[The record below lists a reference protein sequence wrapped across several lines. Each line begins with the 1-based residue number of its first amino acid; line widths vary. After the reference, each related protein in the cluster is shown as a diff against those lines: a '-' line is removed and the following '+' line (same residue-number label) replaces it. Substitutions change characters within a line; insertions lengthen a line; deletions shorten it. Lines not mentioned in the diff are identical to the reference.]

1 MKQESFQ
8 SVGAWSVES
17 QSVKRDARVV
27 LSHALRSTLHAL
39 RPALLLALTLTA
51 GGLAQAHD
59 PGLSVATA
67 RRVGGTLSIQL
78 SMARSDAERLVALD
92 ANHDG
97 KITEAE
103 FQAALPEL
111 QSVARQ
117 AFHVTASGQTLL
129 PADPVIKRDQRDGL
143 QFQIPFQGAAAGTL
157 NIQAALLD
165 KLPRGHRQFFTL
177 RDQGQKP
184 LGEQML
190 DASRA
195 VFTAELPVD
204 SPASPEPRPFR
215 AFLALGIEH
224 IATGYDHLLFL
235 LGLLIVGGSLRA
247 ALQIITSFTLA
258 HSITL
263 ALATLNIIN
272 VPPRII
278 EPLIAASIVFV
289 GLQNILSPGAE
300 KRWLLTFG
308 FGLIHG
314 CGFASALRDLGI
326 GANGTSIAVPLL
338 SFNLGVELGQLT
350 IAALVLPLIWKC
362 RASPVFVRRLV
373 PIGSGMI
380 VLAGG
385 YWLLQRTVL

>member
-1 MKQESFQ
+1 
-8 SVGAWSVES
+8 
-17 QSVKRDARVV
+17 
-27 LSHALRSTLHAL
+27 
-39 RPALLLALTLTA
+39 
-51 GGLAQAHD
+51 
-59 PGLSVATA
+59 
-67 RRVGGTLSIQL
+67 
-78 SMARSDAERLVALD
+78 
-92 ANHDG
+92 
-97 KITEAE
+97 
-103 FQAALPEL
+103 
-111 QSVARQ
+111 
-117 AFHVTASGQTLL
+117 
-129 PADPVIKRDQRDGL
+129 
-143 QFQIPFQGAAAGTL
+143 
-157 NIQAALLD
+157 
-165 KLPRGHRQFFTL
+165 
-177 RDQGQKP
+177 
-184 LGEQML
+184 ML

-195 VFTAELPVD
+195 TFTAELPEQLLI
-204 SPASPEPRPFR
+204 SPEPRPFR

-272 VPPRII
+272 VPPKII

-289 GLQNILSPGAE
+289 GLQNILSPGVE

-326 GANGTSIAVPLL
+326 GANGTSIAVPLV

-385 YWLLQRTVL
+385 YWLIQRTVL

>member
-1 MKQESFQ
+1 MNYFIKSNQR
-8 SVGAWSVES
+8 GYAPRGLG
-17 QSVKRDARVV
+17 K
-27 LSHALRSTLHAL
+27 LI
-39 RPALLLALTLTA
+39 LALSLTA
-51 GGLAQAHD
+51 GSLARAHD

-67 RRVGGTLSIQL
+67 HRVGETLSIQL
-78 SMARSDAERLVALD
+78 GMARSDAERLVALD

-97 KITEAE
+97 RVTEAE

-111 QSVARQ
+111 QTVACQ
-117 AFHVTASGQTLL
+117 AFRVTASGRTLL
-129 PADPVIKRDQRDGL
+129 PSRPVVKRDPRDGL
-143 QFQIPFQGAAAGTL
+143 QFQIPFQGAAIGKL
-157 NIQAALLD
+157 SVQAALLD
-165 KLPRGHRQFFTL
+165 KLPRGHRQFFSL
-177 RDQGQKP
+177 RDQDQKP
-184 LGEQML
+184 LNEQML

-195 VFTAELPVD
+195 IFTAELLENPPI
-204 SPASPEPRPFR
+204 SSAPHSFR

-272 VPPRII
+272 IPPKII

-289 GLQNILSPGAE
+289 GLQNILSPGVE

-326 GANGTSIAVPLL
+326 GANGTSITVPLL
-338 SFNLGVELGQLT
+338 SFNLGVELGQLA

-362 RASPVFVRRLV
+362 RASPIFVQRLV

-385 YWLLQRTVL
+385 YWLLERTVF